1 MIRFEHVTKSYP
13 DGTTAV
19 DDLTF
24 EVAEGELVTLVGPSG
39 CGKTT
44 TMKMVNR
51 LIEPT
56 SGRIL
61 LDGEDISAL
70 DPVQL
75 RRRIGYVIQQVGL
88 FPHKTVLDNTAT
100 VPHLLGRPRTKA
112 RARAAELLDLV
123 GLDPSTYG
131 DRYPDQLSGGQRQ
144 RVGVA
149 RALAADPPVLLMDE
163 PFGAVDPVVREHL
176 QNEFLRLQSTL
187 RKTVLFVTHDIEEAV
202 RLGDRIAVYGAGRIE
217 QFDTPATVLGAPAT
231 PYTAEFV
238 GADRGLKR
246 LSVTPVEPG
255 DLEQPPVVRLDDPAA
270 GAADRLAADGASW
283 AVVLEADGSLHGWV
297 PAAALTGSAEA
308 SGQGPGPVGAQRTP
322 EGSTVRA
329 HARRM
334 DARLP
339 LGAPLKQA
347 LSTMLQHDA
356 GWVAVQDGERYL
368 GVLTPARLHS
378 ALRRSTTADAA
389 NVPRGEISLDTVPG
403 PGGAVP
409 GLGDSGPGPGRTA
422 PGTDADAT
430 ATGTEATATGA
441 KATAPRADA

>member
-1 MIRFEHVTKSYP
+1 MIRFEHVTKRYA

-19 DDLTF
+19 DDLSF
-24 EVAEGELVTLVGPSG
+24 EVAKGELITLVGPSG

-56 SGRIL
+56 DGRIL
-61 LDGEDISAL
+61 LDGEDIADA
-70 DPVQL
+70 DPVEL
-75 RRRIGYVIQQVGL
+75 RRHIGYVIQQVGL

-100 VPHLLGRPRTKA
+100 VPHLLGRPRKAA

-123 GLDPSTYG
+123 GLDPSVYG

-187 RKTVLFVTHDIEEAV
+187 HKTVLFVTHDIEEAV

-217 QFDTPATVLGAPAT
+217 QLDTPATVLGAPAT

-246 LSVTPVEPG
+246 LAVTPVEAA
-255 DLEQPPVVRLDDPAA
+255 DLDEPPVVRLDDPASR
-270 GAADRLAADGASW
+270 AADALSAADAPW
-283 AVVLEADGSLHGWV
+283 AVVLDTDGSPYGWV
-297 PAAALTGSAEA
+297 AADALTGPAA
-308 SGQGPGPVGAQRTP
+308 DRTA
-322 EGSTVRA
+322 GVRDL
-329 HARRM
+329 ARPM
-334 DARLP
+334 TAAVP
-339 LGAPLKQA
+339 LGTPLRQA
-347 LSTMLQHDA
+347 LSTLLQHDA
-356 GWVAVQDGERYL
+356 GWLAVLDGDRYR
-368 GVLTPARLHS
+368 GVLTPGALHG
-378 ALRRSTTADAA
+378 ALRRATTADAA
-389 NVPRGEISLDTVPG
+389 DLPRDEVGLDTVP
-403 PGGAVP
+403 
-409 GLGDSGPGPGRTA
+409 
-422 PGTDADAT
+422 
-430 ATGTEATATGA
+430 
-441 KATAPRADA
+441 RA

>member
-19 DDLTF
+19 DDLSF

-61 LDGEDISAL
+61 LDGEDISAV
-70 DPVQL
+70 DPVAL

-100 VPHLLGRPRTKA
+100 VPHLLGRPRKEA

-123 GLDPSTYG
+123 GLDPSAYG

-187 RKTVLFVTHDIEEAV
+187 HKTVLFVTHDIEEAV

-217 QFDTPATVLGAPAT
+217 QLDTPATVLGAPAT

-246 LSVTPVEPG
+246 LSVTPVEAG
-255 DLEQPPVVRLDDPAA
+255 DLEQPPVVHLDDPVA
-270 GAADRLAADGASW
+270 GAAGRLSADGAPW
-283 AVVLEADGSLHGWV
+283 AVVLDADGSPYGWV
-297 PAAALTGSAEA
+297 PAAALAKD
-308 SGQGPGPVGAQRTP
+308 SG
-322 EGSTVRA
+322 GSTVRA
-329 HARRM
+329 HARPM

-339 LGAPLKQA
+339 LGAPLRQA
-347 LSTMLQHDA
+347 LGAMLQHDA
-356 GWVAVQDGERYL
+356 GWIAVQDGDRFL
-368 GVLTPARLHS
+368 GVLTPARLHA
-378 ALRRSTTADAA
+378 ALRRATTADAA
-389 NVPRGEISLDTVPG
+389 NIPRGKVTLDTVP
-403 PGGAVP
+403 
-409 GLGDSGPGPGRTA
+409 
-422 PGTDADAT
+422 
-430 ATGTEATATGA
+430 EA
-441 KATAPRADA
+441 

>member
-1 MIRFEHVTKSYP
+1 MIRFEHVTKRYA

-19 DDLTF
+19 DDLSF

-51 LIEPT
+51 LIEP
-56 SGRIL
+56 SDGRIF
-61 LDGEDISAL
+61 LDGADVSTV
-70 DPVQL
+70 DPVEL
-75 RRRIGYVIQQVGL
+75 RRRIGYVIQQIGL

-100 VPHLLGRPRTKA
+100 VPHLLGRPRKQA

-123 GLDPSTYG
+123 GLDPSVYG
-131 DRYPDQLSGGQRQ
+131 DRYPEQLSGGQRQ

-176 QNEFLRLQSTL
+176 QTEFLRLQSSL

-202 RLGDRIAVYGAGRIE
+202 RLGDRIAVYGAGRVE

-231 PYTAEFV
+231 PYVAEFV

-246 LSVTPVEPG
+246 LSVTPIETG
-255 DLEQPPVVRLDDPAA
+255 DLEQPPVLHLDDPVGRALA
-270 GAADRLAADGASW
+270 GMTADGARW
-283 AVVLEADGSLHGWV
+283 AVVVDHEDRLHGWV
-297 PAAALTGSAEA
+297 AADTLALAK
-308 SGQGPGPVGAQRTP
+308 
-322 EGSTVRA
+322 EGTVRE

-334 DARLP
+334 EAWLP
-339 LGAPLKQA
+339 VGAPLKQA
-347 LSTMLQHDA
+347 FSTMLQHDA
-356 GWVAVQDGERYL
+356 GWIAVLDGDRFL
-368 GVLTPARLHS
+368 GVLTPGRLHE

-389 NVPRGEISLDTVPG
+389 KISRAEVALESVLD
-403 PGGAVP
+403 A
-409 GLGDSGPGPGRTA
+409 
-422 PGTDADAT
+422 
-430 ATGTEATATGA
+430 
-441 KATAPRADA
+441 